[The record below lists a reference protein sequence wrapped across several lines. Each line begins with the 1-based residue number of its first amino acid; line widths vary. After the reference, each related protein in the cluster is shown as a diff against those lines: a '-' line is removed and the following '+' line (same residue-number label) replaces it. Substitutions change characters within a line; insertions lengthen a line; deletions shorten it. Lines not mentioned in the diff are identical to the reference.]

1 MKKIYKMLLLIGYKV
16 NKYNPGYEIFR
27 LINRQCGDGGNMANV
42 KLWLKH
48 LTKRLYGCNF
58 VAILS

>member
-1 MKKIYKMLLLIGYKV
+1 MLLLIGYKV

-27 LINRQCGDGGNMANV
+27 LEKWPCRDGENTANV

-48 LTKRLYGCNF
+48 LTKGLYGCNF